1 MRSSLRSDTHAGRL
15 AVLALAVCLIAPP
28 LAHNHGSQP
37 TLITTITGQPCSSS
51 GDNGHLHPATA
62 RSAPA
67 CPACAAGPSS
77 AAAPAPHDSLHSS
90 ASSEPVATLT
100 LAATAD
106 AHRSHP
112 RSRAPP
118 CLPAA

>member
-1 MRSSLRSDTHAGRL
+1 MRSSLRSDTHAGRQ

-28 LAHNHGSQP
+28 LAHNHSGQHAP
-37 TLITTITGQPCSSS
+37 ITTITGQPCLSS

-77 AAAPAPHDSLHSS
+77 AAAPAPHDDLHSS
-90 ASSEPVATLT
+90 ASSVPVTALT
-100 LAATAD
+100 HAAAPD

-112 RSRAPP
+112 PSRAPP
-118 CLPAA
+118 CLSAA